1 MAFMNWQTDYQV
13 GVAEIDNQHR
23 HLVEMVNSLHE
34 AMKSGSG
41 KSLVPR
47 ILNELTEYTV
57 SHFSTEERYMQEAR
71 YPEYALH
78 KRQHEELTRQVLQVK
93 AQVESGAPVN
103 TIEVMN
109 FLKGWLV
116 NHILGSDKKLGQ
128 YITSQRRAA

>member
-1 MAFMNWQTDYQV
+1 MAFMNWQRDYVV

-23 HLVEMVNSLHE
+23 RLVEMVNSLHE

-47 ILNELTEYTV
+47 ILNELTDYTV
-57 SHFSTEERYMQEAR
+57 SHFSTEERYMQQTC
-71 YPEYALH
+71 YPEYGEH

-93 AQVESGAPVN
+93 AQVDSGAPVN

-116 NHILGSDKKLGQ
+116 DHILGSDKKLGL
-128 YITSQRRAA
+128 YISNQPKAA

>member
-13 GVAEIDNQHR
+13 GVAEIDSQHR
-23 HLVEMVNSLHE
+23 RLVEMVNSLHE

-128 YITSQRRAA
+128 YIINQRKAA

>member
-1 MAFMNWQTDYQV
+1 MAFMNWQTEYQV
-13 GVAEIDNQHR
+13 GVVEIDNQHR
-23 HLVEMVNSLHE
+23 RLVEMVNSLHE

-57 SHFSTEERYMQEAR
+57 SHFSTEERYMQETR

-93 AQVESGAPVN
+93 AQVESGASVN

-109 FLKGWLV
+109 FLKGWLA

-128 YITSQRRAA
+128 YIISQRKAA

>member
-13 GVAEIDNQHR
+13 GVAEIDNEPR

-57 SHFSTEERYMQEAR
+57 SHFSTEERHMQEAR

-128 YITSQRRAA
+128 YITSQRKAA